1 MKDFINPDFKAEICR
16 TELDEFK
23 TLLSTGTKLKERRD
37 ILPFFGQRKHLSTY
51 IGSYV
56 TDILYSDRIAY
67 EYELYGD
74 FSVDL
79 VVGDSKRKCYLFVE
93 FETGA
98 NTSMFRKK
106 GGKDTLEWSPAF
118 ERGFSQIVD
127 WFWILDDMRNTGHFR
142 NKFGSNQA
150 RIWAMLVAG
159 RDSLLQ
165 EREKLRL
172 RWREEKVVINSNR
185 IFCLTYD
192 ALCQDLDERMKFES
206 VHWAS
211 T

>member
-1 MKDFINPDFKAEICR
+1 MKNFINPDFKAEICR
-16 TELDEFK
+16 TELNEFK
-23 TLLSTGTKLKERRD
+23 TMLSTGTKLEERRD
-37 ILPFFGQRKHLSTY
+37 ILPFFRQRQHLSTY
-51 IGSYV
+51 IGAYV
-56 TDILYSDRIAY
+56 TDILYFDRIAY

-79 VVGDSKRKCYLFVE
+79 VVGDSKRKRYLFVE
-93 FETGA
+93 FETGT
-98 NTSMFRKK
+98 NTGMFRKK
-106 GGKDTLEWSPAF
+106 GKKDTLEWSPAF
-118 ERGFSQIVD
+118 EHGFSQIVD

-142 NKFGSNQA
+142 NKFGSNQV

-159 RDSLLQ
+159 RDSILQ

-172 RWREEKVVINSNR
+172 RWREEKVLINSNS

-192 ALCQDLDERMKFES
+192 ALCQDLDERMEFES